1 MKLFHVDYFNIL
13 IFFVVKLPFIVSFR
27 NRNFVVK
34 VRRFV
39 WRIVWRIV
47 RRRSDVDADAT
58 IRRMVIGRKRNGPS
72 RTRNRVDSET
82 EMFELL

>member
-27 NRNFVVK
+27 NRNFVVE
-34 VRRFV
+34 VRRF
-39 WRIVWRIV
+39 VWRIV